1 MHPMKLSRNV
11 ANELA
16 RDVRNHAYEVSESG
30 VLFTRSR
37 LFIGGSMMARGS
49 NGEDSS
55 IGPNTFTAEGLNY
68 LLNASLG
75 GGAPITQFFLAPFSG
90 NVTPNAGWT
99 AATFPTTA
107 TEFTAYTNATR
118 PQWVEA
124 NADNQ
129 VIGNTA
135 SQAVFTFNAGGPH
148 NLYGMA
154 LLSAS
159 AKGAT
164 SGILVA
170 AMRFGAPRLNQ
181 IAGDRLAIEYT
192 LSAVDDGA

>member
-1 MHPMKLSRNV
+1 MLPNNINRAV

-16 RDVRNHAYEVSESG
+16 RDVRNLKYEASDAG
-30 VLFTRSR
+30 VLFPRSR
-37 LFIGGSMMARGS
+37 LFIGGAFRVTGGD
-49 NGEDSS
+49 GESTIDA
-55 IGPNTFTAEGLNY
+55 NTFTNEGLNY
-68 LLNASLG
+68 LLNSAFG

-99 AATFPTTA
+99 AASFPGSA
-107 TEFTAYTNATR
+107 TEFTAYAGTTR

-124 NADNQ
+124 NADSQ

-135 SQAVFTFNAGGPH
+135 SQAVFTFNAGGPY

-164 SGILVA
+164 TGILVA
-170 AMRFGAPRLNQ
+170 AMRFAAPRLNQ
-181 IAGDRLAIEYT
+181 LAGDRLAVEYT
-192 LSAVDDGA
+192 LSAADDGT